1 MSGVSITT
9 STSRVE
15 VNTTSST
22 INIVP
27 VGQQGIQGP
36 VGAGVAAGGVAGDI
50 LVKTNSTNYA
60 TEWTD
65 DITVDSI
72 TYDINA
78 GIDPDTQGETS
89 WSADERTLQINK
101 GGGVLQYVSQ
111 DLSYPVV
118 RNADTVTLTAGKLV
132 MVDPSQPAQ
141 GQRLRVVRMNNNGT
155 YPSDLFV
162 GMVIETI
169 APNQTGFVKWFG
181 QVKNL
186 SLPTLQPVGETWA
199 EGDIL
204 WPSTTVNGGMTK
216 VEPSAPSNKISVAA
230 VLRISGNQLNLLLRP
245 NLRSKLVDLHD
256 VQVTNPSNG
265 QILNYSNGVWV
276 NATNAPDG
284 VQSVTGDG
292 VGGTATNVVMTFPT
306 PSEIGAYPDTNP
318 SNFITS
324 AQAPVQSVNGQTNVV
339 VLDADDVGAYSNT
352 NPSSFINAAGAPV
365 QSVTGTL
372 VTGTS
377 ANPVVNIPTVDQ
389 VGAYSNTNP
398 SNFINVTQAAAAAPV
413 QSVNG
418 QTNVVVLTKTDVGL
432 SNVDNTS
439 DLNKPISTATQTAL
453 NLKYDA
459 SNPSNF
465 ITSAGAPVQ
474 SVTGTLV
481 TGTSANPVVNTPTKT
496 DIGLGNVDNTS
507 DLNKPISTATQ
518 TGLDL
523 KANKAGDTFTGLVEL
538 RGTTASDTAPL
549 GSELTTTGTG
559 ANWTG
564 SGFATGYTHAV
575 GSTAALTTTLNAVNG
590 TYYQIEWTVTGITAG
605 TFTIAYG
612 GISIASLSATG
623 NSGPRATATTALSIT
638 PTTDFDGT
646 IVLSIKTIGTSS
658 ATTNLATSA
667 GTLITEIRA
676 NNINTNTLI
685 GRLAGTRIT
694 TGGSNSFFG
703 QSAGQNN
710 TTGGSNSFFGLQAG
724 SANTTGFANSFFG
737 LQAGSANITG
747 FNNSF
752 FGVSA
757 GLANTTG
764 NNNSFFG
771 VSAGRFNTTGGSNN
785 FFGVEAGRNNTTG
798 NNNAFFG
805 VSAGRN
811 NTTGQSNSFF
821 GREAGVNNTTGEFNS
836 FFGVNAGRFQA
847 DGVTTLTIVNNSV
860 FLGNST
866 RANGN
871 SQTNQIVIGD
881 SAIGAGSNTAVL
893 GNDSIIRTLLKGN
906 VLINTST
913 DAGFRLDVNGT
924 TQLQGSVTLT
934 AGSNLILA
942 TATGTKI
949 GTATNQLLA
958 FYNANPIVQPT
969 TGVAAAAF
977 VANTS
982 DINDDTATFDG
993 YTIGQVVKAL
1003 RNLGLL
1009 A

>member
-36 VGAGVAAGGVAGDI
+36 VGPGVAAGGVAGDI

-78 GIDPDTQGETS
+78 GIDPDTQGETA

-169 APNQTGFVKWFG
+169 AANQTGFVKWFG

-204 WPSTTVNGGMTK
+204 WPSTTVIGGMTK

-230 VLRISGNQLNLLLRP
+230 VLRISGNNLNLLLRP

-306 PSEIGAYPDTNP
+306 PAEIGAYPDTNP
-318 SNFITS
+318 NNYITS

-398 SNFINVTQAAAAAPV
+398 SNFVNVTQAAAAAPV
-413 QSVNG
+413 QSV
-418 QTNVVVLTKTDVGL
+418 
-432 SNVDNTS
+432 
-439 DLNKPISTATQTAL
+439 
-453 NLKYDA
+453 
-459 SNPSNF
+459 
-465 ITSAGAPVQ
+465 
-474 SVTGTLV
+474 TGSLV
-481 TGTSANPVVNTPTKT
+481 TGTSSNVIVNAPTSLSNLT
-496 DIGLGNVDNTS
+496 ITNNLNVAGTIDGAYGTLPNGDNNSVGT
-507 DLNKPISTATQ
+507 N
-518 TGLDL
+518 
-523 KANKAGDTFTGLVEL
+523 LVEWTKFKKIL
-538 RGTTASDTAPL
+538 DRGV
-549 GSELTTTGTG
+549 E
-559 ANWTG
+559 
-564 SGFATGYTHAV
+564 
-575 GSTAALTTTLNAVNG
+575 
-590 TYYQIEWTVTGITAG
+590 
-605 TFTIAYG
+605 
-612 GISIASLSATG
+612 
-623 NSGPRATATTALSIT
+623 
-638 PTTDFDGT
+638 
-646 IVLSIKTIGTSS
+646 
-658 ATTNLATSA
+658 A
-667 GTLITEIRA
+667 GTLYSNPMVSTYSLVYTAAGAYNGGVLAPNGDIHFVPLNA
-676 NNINTNTLI
+676 NRGQKINMSGVVSTYSLVYTAADAYI
-685 GRLAGTRIT
+685 GGVLAPNGDIY
-694 TGGSNSFFG
+694 FV
-703 QSAGQNN
+703 
-710 TTGGSNSFFGLQAG
+710 
-724 SANTTGFANSFFG
+724 SANAVVGQKIDASGVVSTYSLVYTTAAAYVGGVLAPNGDIYFVPANAVVGQKIDASGVVSTYSLVYTTTNAYSGGVLAPNGDIHFVPRSGNRGQKISASGVVSTYSLVYTTTNAYIGGVLAPNGDIHFVPASANRGQKIDINGVVSTYSLVYTTGFAYY
-737 LQAGSANITG
+737 
-747 FNNSF
+747 
-752 FGVSA
+752 
-757 GLANTTG
+757 
-764 NNNSFFG
+764 
-771 VSAGRFNTTGGSNN
+771 
-785 FFGVEAGRNNTTG
+785 
-798 NNNAFFG
+798 
-805 VSAGRN
+805 
-811 NTTGQSNSFF
+811 
-821 GREAGVNNTTGEFNS
+821 AGVLMPNGDIHFVPFS
-836 FFGVNAGRFQA
+836 AAVGQKIDASGVVSTYSLVYTAASAYRG
-847 DGVTTLTIVNNSV
+847 GVLMP
-860 FLGNST
+860 
-866 RANGN
+866 NGD
-871 SQTNQIVIGD
+871 IYFVP
-881 SAIGAGSNTAVL
+881 A
-893 GNDSIIRTLLKGN
+893 
-906 VLINTST
+906 
-913 DAGFRLDVNGT
+913 
-924 TQLQGSVTLT
+924 
-934 AGSNLILA
+934 
-942 TATGTKI
+942 
-949 GTATNQLLA
+949 
-958 FYNANPIVQPT
+958 NANRGQIIHSQYGEGFT
-969 TGVAAAAF
+969 RGVCMSPF
-977 VANTS
+977 LNK
-982 DINDDTATFDG
+982 F
-993 YTIGQVVKAL
+993 
-1003 RNLGLL
+1003 
-1009 A
+1009 